1 MKTAYIVIYSL
12 MAIGVLL
19 IIFGCF
25 SAANKHDRHHSDD
38 SELPTF
44 IIAHKIGGKKK

>member
-1 MKTAYIVIYSL
+1 MKIGYIIAYSFIF
-12 MAIGVLL
+12 IGVLL

-25 SAANKHDRHHSDD
+25 GAANKRDRHHSDD
-38 SELPTF
+38 AELPTF